1 MGASYVPS
9 TVLGPQKQIKLSDLL
24 ELRKWGRQIISNILS
39 ELQSLLEEGKCY
51 EKKGLNNISADSHY
65 LM

>member
-1 MGASYVPS
+1 MGTSYVPNI
-9 TVLGPQKQIKLSDLL
+9 VLGPQKQIQLPDLV

-39 ELQSLLEEGKCY
+39 ELHSLLEEGKCY
-51 EKKGLNNISADSHY
+51 EKNGLNDISADSHY